1 MCVSGRGGAEFVRIL
16 RIYTP
21 SPPPPPFF
29 LSFFFFFF
37 FLVFS
42 FILHPVPVSTSFRID
57 AGMTKWLAAEVIT
70 VANLTLLVQRRFFTS
85 WV

>member
-1 MCVSGRGGAEFVRIL
+1 MCVCVSGRGGAEFVRIL

-21 SPPPPPFF
+21 RTPPP
-29 LSFFFFFF
+29 FFF

-57 AGMTKWLAAEVIT
+57 EGMTKWLAAEVIT